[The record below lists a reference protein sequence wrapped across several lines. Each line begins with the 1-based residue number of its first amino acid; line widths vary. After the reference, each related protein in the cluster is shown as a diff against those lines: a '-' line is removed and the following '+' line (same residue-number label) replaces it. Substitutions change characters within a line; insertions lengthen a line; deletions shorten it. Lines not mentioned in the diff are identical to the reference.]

1 MRFEWDE
8 QKRIINIQRHG
19 IDFRDA
25 IDVFAGEIVTVEDAR
40 FDYGE
45 QRFVSLGL
53 LKERL
58 IVIVHTETEDVIRF
72 ISARK
77 ATKYEQKRY
86 FERIVD

>member
-8 QKRIINIQRHG
+8 QKRGNNIRKHS

-25 IDVFAGEIVTVEDAR
+25 IAVFVGDIVTMEDTR

-53 LKERL
+53 LKGCV
-58 IVIVHTETEDVIRF
+58 IVIVHTEDKDVIRL

-77 ATKYEQKRY
+77 ATKYEQKIY
-86 FERIVD
+86 YKRIVD